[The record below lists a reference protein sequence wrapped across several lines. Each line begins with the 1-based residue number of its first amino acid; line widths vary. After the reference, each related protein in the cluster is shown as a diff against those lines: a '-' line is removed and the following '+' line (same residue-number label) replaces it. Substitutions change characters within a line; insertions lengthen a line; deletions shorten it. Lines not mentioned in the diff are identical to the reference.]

1 MAQVSES
8 RMKINSAR
16 RLNRRLWRAFVIQI
30 LLISASAAVGVYL
43 AEFAIREILIVSALE
58 READYFWARQNIDAD
73 TPTPNTYTLIGYI
86 FDADR
91 IDTFPEEFQGLAPG
105 IHDLTTQFSRS
116 VVLVSDTRGRRLFLV
131 FDADN
136 VRQLATY
143 FGLVPL
149 TLLLIVLY
157 SSALMAYRIAGRAV
171 SPVIKL
177 ARQVRDLDFDTEQ
190 QLSLANIDELKG
202 ADDEVL
208 SLSQALEQL
217 IERLNNFVDRERILT
232 REASHELR
240 SPLTVIKIASEML
253 LTRSDL
259 SDTDRSMADKIH
271 RAASDMGELTDAFL
285 LLAREADS
293 GLPLERL
300 SLNDVVTAE
309 LARCEMVY
317 EHKVYDLVLHENARV
332 WVHSSRSALG
342 MVVGNVIRNAYA
354 YTDHGQV
361 TVTIAAH
368 QIQIQDTGIGISD
381 DELEAVFSPYYR
393 APDARESGHGIG
405 LSIVRRMTDRFAWP
419 LEIAS
424 QRGQGTQV
432 TIKFPQS
439 EVDPKT

>member
-1 MAQVSES
+1 M
-8 RMKINSAR
+8 
-16 RLNRRLWRAFVIQI
+16 QI

-43 AEFAIREILIVSALE
+43 AEFAIRELLIVSALE

-105 IHDLTTQFSRS
+105 IHDLTTQFGQS

-157 SSALMAYRIAGRAV
+157 SSALLAYRIAGRAV

-177 ARQVRDLDFDTEQ
+177 ARRVRELDFDTQ
-190 QLSLANIDELKG
+190 DRLALANPDDLHG
-202 ADDEVL
+202 ADDEII

-217 IERLNNFVDRERILT
+217 IDRLNNFVDRERILT

-253 LTRSDL
+253 LTRNEL
-259 SDTDRSMADKIH
+259 SEPDRAMADKIH
-271 RAASDMGELTDAFL
+271 RAANDMVELTEAFL

-293 GLPLERL
+293 GFASERL
-300 SLNDVVTAE
+300 CLNDVVAAE
-309 LARCEMVY
+309 IIRCEMVY
-317 EHKVYDLVLHENARV
+317 KQKANDLILHATGRV
-332 WVHSSRSALG
+332 WVLASPTVVG
-342 MVVGNVIRNAYA
+342 TVVGNLIRNACA
-354 YTDHGQV
+354 YTDHGRV
-361 TVTIAAH
+361 VVTISSG
-368 QIQIQDTGIGISD
+368 QIKIEDSGVGISD
-381 DELEAVFSPYYR
+381 DQLEAVFSAYYR

-405 LSIVRRMTDRFAWP
+405 LSIVKRMTDRYDWP
-419 LEIAS
+419 LEIS
-424 QRGQGTQV
+424 SERGHGTV
-432 TIKFPQS
+432 ITVRFPES
-439 EVDPKT
+439 DFEITT